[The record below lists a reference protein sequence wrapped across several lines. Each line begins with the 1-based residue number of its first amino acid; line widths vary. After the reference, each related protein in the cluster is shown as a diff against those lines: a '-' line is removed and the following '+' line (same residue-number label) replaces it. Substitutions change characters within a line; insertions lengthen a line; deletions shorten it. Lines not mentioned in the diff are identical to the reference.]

1 MAKANSK
8 RQLTPMEK
16 QFAHSCDKK
25 RFDCFV
31 YVAKE
36 LTGRAKQRELKANK
50 KSLDWD
56 KFNQYFEKAY
66 QGYSADEILAE
77 ILDNVYWL
85 ADEQAVID
93 LYFRYLRNAQENA
106 NGHSQEDEDDDD
118 DFAK

>member
-1 MAKANSK
+1 MAKAKSSQ
-8 RQLTPMEK
+8 QLTPMQK
-16 QFAHSCDKK
+16 QFASNCEQK
-25 RFDCFV
+25 RFECFL

-36 LTGRAKQRELKANK
+36 LTGRAKQRELKAKK

-56 KFNQYFEKAY
+56 KFNKYFEKAY
-66 QGYSADEILAE
+66 EGYSADEMLAE

-93 LYFRYLRNAQENA
+93 LRFRYLRDAQENA
-106 NGHSQEDEDDDD
+106 NGHSQVEEENDD